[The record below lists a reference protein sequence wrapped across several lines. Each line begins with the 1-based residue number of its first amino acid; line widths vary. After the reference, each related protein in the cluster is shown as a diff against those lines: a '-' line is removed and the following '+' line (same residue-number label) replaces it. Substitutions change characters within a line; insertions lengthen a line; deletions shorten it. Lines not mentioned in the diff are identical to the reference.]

1 MRNFL
6 LGPSVAPLCLFG
18 LTFASQHTYI
28 PSITAK
34 SVVELG
40 RSTAADG
47 THFWFPTMSV
57 SFNGGSTVGVRVQLG
72 DDGGASCRPPTCHL
86 CRQPRPC
93 TSPTNESRRMF
104 YSIDAGLSWTD
115 GRSGVH
121 VNGFE
126 TFPISLGTMLLN
138 PTEVLALG
146 ALGPVAP
153 SPPRSARSAMQQ
165 WAGGASTPPHPPT
178 TSASFAA
185 VGHKLFLNA
194 DGSFSNAN
202 ASHNVVMDGF
212 PASLRIGQIIR
223 WCAVKTIR
231 SDPASPLF
239 AEVVQLELLDR
250 TDSTATMPPPLLPP
264 RALDTEHNPPKH
276 RDLVFTTSNDNFT
289 FSYVSTIARSN
300 DPIFANTTD
309 GPCESA
315 VVQLMLPPAVAS
327 KLRKAGLLAAGV
339 DPATMLLTVFRVGAT
354 EPYFHSVSLDLGG
367 SWTTPEQL
375 PEGIGS
381 VRPQMHAIR
390 TGNTDAAMLVGG
402 RPGLMAWFGAVRGV
416 TLRDGGGSGN
426 GGGGAGGG
434 GRGGTEGPGGG
445 GGGGGGEVVGDPG
458 DDGSSDGRYSKG
470 VPADQ
475 GLGFLYSSTTL
486 SPSVSIDWGW
496 SDANLAAAHNTLVQ
510 KASQRFP
517 FATVNRS
524 DYDYVNTTARDV
536 HVAGTTA
543 YTSLIPVTSAAG
555 SDAAPNSSRFVLVY
569 DRLAAG
575 WRGPLPGTDQTDAVF
590 AMQLEVVFT

>member
-1 MRNFL
+1 
-6 LGPSVAPLCLFG
+6 
-18 LTFASQHTYI
+18 
-28 PSITAK
+28 
-34 SVVELG
+34 
-40 RSTAADG
+40 
-47 THFWFPTMSV
+47 
-57 SFNGGSTVGVRVQLG
+57 
-72 DDGGASCRPPTCHL
+72 
-86 CRQPRPC
+86 
-93 TSPTNESRRMF
+93 MF
-104 YSIDAGLSWTD
+104 YSTDAGLSWTD

-153 SPPRSARSAMQQ
+153 SPPRSTMQQ

-354 EPYFHSVSLDLGG
+354 ETYFHSVSLDLGG

-375 PEGIGS
+375 PGGIGS

-402 RPGLMAWFGAVRGV
+402 RPGLMAWFGA
-416 TLRDGGGSGN
+416 
-426 GGGGAGGG
+426 
-434 GRGGTEGPGGG
+434 
-445 GGGGGGEVVGDPG
+445 
-458 DDGSSDGRYSKG
+458 G